1 MRRVFGKT
9 KKGVLLPLPI
19 VFNIVCSLV
28 CKWNAEKLFF
38 LLERDERLMRDGE
51 LYYCIGTGSVLL
63 VIMLALLLVSIGW
76 ICMNAKIVYNDKDS
90 AHKYKVWSIGFVV
103 FMDVC
108 WIIHYLDLYSL
119 IGVIQIL
126 PEPPM

>member
-1 MRRVFGKT
+1 M
-9 KKGVLLPLPI
+9 KKGVLSALPI

-51 LYYCIGTGSVLL
+51 LYYGIGTGSVLL
-63 VIMLALLLVSIGW
+63 AIMLVLLLVSIVW
-76 ICMNAKIVYNDKDS
+76 IRMNTKFLYSDKDS

-108 WIIHYLDLYSL
+108 WIIHYLDWYSL
-119 IGVIQIL
+119 IGDI
-126 PEPPM
+126 